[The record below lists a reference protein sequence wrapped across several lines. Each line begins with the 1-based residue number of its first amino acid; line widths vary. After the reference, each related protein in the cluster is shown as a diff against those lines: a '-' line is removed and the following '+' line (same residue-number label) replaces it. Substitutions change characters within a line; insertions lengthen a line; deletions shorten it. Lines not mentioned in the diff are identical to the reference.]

1 LSANLISV
9 GFAFFFAFARL
20 FQTAHEIFTSR
31 GLVFTFRPVY
41 IANSTQLK
49 TTAEKLVVKQARDE
63 PPQPARVHRLCQAP
77 PAVCSICNKNK
88 KKLKSGFAA
97 RVVVFVR
104 LTMPRQEHG
113 K

>member
-1 LSANLISV
+1 MLEKIKDILNNSKKPHNSLKPLQKELENFKNTIYPDLKLTLI
-9 GFAFFFAFARL
+9 
-20 FQTAHEIFTSR
+20 EIAYNF
-31 GLVFTFRPVY
+31 
-41 IANSTQLK
+41 IN
-49 TTAEKLVVKQARDE
+49 RDE
-63 PPQPARVHRLCQAP
+63 GII
-77 PAVCSICNKNK
+77 CSICNKNK